1 VNGAGT
7 ACSRARWGSLCSRAL
22 SSHGASSLK
31 LRVFDSEQDAASA
44 CAAHLAEAVRE
55 RPSLVLGLPTGRTPL
70 HVYRELVALASRGA
84 LDLSR
89 ASTFNLD
96 EFFGLPPE
104 DAGSFRA
111 YMERHF
117 FQHVNLP
124 REHIHFLDGS
134 APDAEAECARYDAEL
149 AAAGGLDFVLLGI
162 GGNGHIAFNEP
173 GDSLLAPCHRVR
185 LGRETRLANAGL
197 FGDDATR
204 VPLEALTLGMAAILQ
219 ARRVVLLAFGEGKA
233 EAVSAMVRGPV
244 TPRCPASFL
253 QLHRDV
259 EVWLDPVANPG

>member
-1 VNGAGT
+1 M
-7 ACSRARWGSLCSRAL
+7 
-22 SSHGASSLK
+22 K
-31 LRVFDSEQDAASA
+31 LRVFDSEQDAAAA
-44 CAAHLAEAVRE
+44 CAAHIAEAVRAQ
-55 RPSLVLGLPTGRTPL
+55 PSLVLGLPTGRTPL
-70 HVYRELVALASRGA
+70 NVYRELVALASRGA
-84 LDLSR
+84 LDVSR
-89 ASTFNLD
+89 ARTFNLD
-96 EFFGLPPE
+96 EFFGIPPE
-104 DAGSFRA
+104 DGGSFRA

-162 GGNGHIAFNEP
+162 GANGHIAFNEP
-173 GDSLLAPCHRVR
+173 ADSLLAPCHRVK
-185 LGRETRLANAGL
+185 LGRETRLANAAL
-197 FGDDATR
+197 FGDDPTR

-219 ARRVVLLAFGEGKA
+219 ARRGVLLAFGEGKA

-253 QLHRDV
+253 QLHRDM
-259 EVWLDPVANPG
+259 EVWVDAATGQQTQ

>member
-1 VNGAGT
+1 M
-7 ACSRARWGSLCSRAL
+7 
-22 SSHGASSLK
+22 K
-31 LRVFDSEQDAASA
+31 LRLFDSEQQAASA

-70 HVYRELVALASRGA
+70 NVYRELVALSARGA

-96 EFFGLPPE
+96 EFFALPPE

-124 REHIHFLDGS
+124 RERIHFLDGS
-134 APDAEAECARYDAEL
+134 APDAEAECSRYDAEL
-149 AAAGGLDFVLLGI
+149 AEAGGLDLVLLGI
-162 GGNGHIAFNEP
+162 GANGHIAFNEP
-173 GDSLLAPCHRVR
+173 ADGLRAPCHRVK
-185 LGRETRLANAGL
+185 LGRETRQANAGL
-197 FGDDATR
+197 FGDDASR

-219 ARRVVLLAFGEGKA
+219 AKRAVLLAFGAEKA
-233 EAVSAMVRGPV
+233 EAVAAMVEGPV

-253 QLHRDV
+253 QLHRDA
-259 EVWLDPVANPG
+259 EVWVDPEAGRLVSRHAGR

>member
-1 VNGAGT
+1 M
-7 ACSRARWGSLCSRAL
+7 
-22 SSHGASSLK
+22 K
-31 LRVFDSEQDAASA
+31 LRIFDTEQDAASA
-44 CAAHLAEAVRE
+44 CAAHLAEAVRAQ
-55 RPSLVLGLPTGRTPL
+55 PSLVLGLPTGRTPL
-70 HVYRELVALASRGA
+70 NVYRELVALASRGTV
-84 LDLSR
+84 DLSR

-96 EFFGLPPE
+96 EFFGIPPE
-104 DAGSFRA
+104 DAGSFRS

-124 REHIHFLDGS
+124 PERIHFLNGS

-149 AAAGGLDFVLLGI
+149 AEAGGLDLVLLGI

-173 GDSLLAPCHRVR
+173 GDSLLACCHRVR
-185 LGRETRLANAGL
+185 LGRKTREANAAL
-197 FGDDATR
+197 FGDDPTR
-204 VPLEALTLGMAAILQ
+204 VPLEALTMGMGGILQ
-219 ARRVVLLAFGEGKA
+219 ARRVVLLAFGESKA

-259 EVWLDPVANPG
+259 EVWVDPAAGRQAR